1 MKIPGIFNKNTSFT
15 LLNYDHIQELISE
28 GLTEKIIKIL
38 SQIEISY
45 PFTFLEKEGIREV
58 TDKLD
63 NFFWIKN
70 RYGFVELVNQKL
82 TEYFNTSFAQLEE
95 NHEELFFPVE
105 SRRIIKSFNDIVC
118 ETKKAVRIE
127 GIKFI
132 DKENE
137 EKFNL
142 INIPIIDEEDTVIAL
157 ICISVQTK
165 VEKKSETVENYPQ
178 KSIDLN
184 QFPFAAAILSSS
196 GQINKINA
204 KFQELFSSKHHELEN
219 SLINEVFLP
228 KFIQVYKEFIASKNT
243 EISIES
249 SELLLNQTGPL
260 LFLLGKI
267 FDKKSGVVTVMLAVK
282 NVMAKIKE
290 VEQANNL
297 GMIENLIRNN
307 PDAVLICD
315 KENLKF
321 LEVNEAAINLYGYR
335 RDEFLQM
342 DLTDLYSAEDIQ
354 LLLDSSNVNI
364 KEGSFH
370 GPYKHKKKDGT
381 SILVEMS
388 RYNVKFQDREAHFNL
403 VRNVSDK
410 LEVEKK
416 NQSFKSVFDNTDNL
430 IFITDSSGFI
440 HFLNKS
446 VTETLGYTKND
457 LLNSSIAAIVSDEDR
472 SRANLSIFHAD
483 KKETSEVTLNL
494 KTLDGRL
501 LAVELIVSPILDFNK
516 EIESY
521 TLIGKVKQN
530 IFSTLPESSKQT
542 KEDSAATDAAKET
555 IDSKFLADLFHE
567 LLTPINVIL
576 GFAQDITN
584 SINQPTAEQKEAAE
598 IIKQNRTNLLQSM
611 NAAIE
616 YASLSDK
623 DLNFLPA
630 ETKITDVIDQ
640 LQKDADELRGTLN
653 VEFAYGKISSS
664 LKFETDRQR
673 FKYFLLLLFKITA
686 SLSGQRKIYFSA
698 YPRDKEHFLVTFRD
712 LQAHCSKSLVNQ
724 LYNIFYGTEIIS
736 GKEFEVLKMTLLLA
750 QKLLN
755 ILKGKFVIIGEEKDR
770 NDYGIIF
777 PISYSK
783 TLVEEIKQENVSE
796 KSELVKDEKEKVSS
810 PEEKDDS
817 EIKTLQPGED
827 KKQKAKLSEDEE
839 LAAKLQN
846 ELRIEALREKIR
858 KREEQKK
865 SKKIQED
872 EEVLKNSGEDELI
885 EDKIEYFDL
894 DLQENVDDQPPA
906 EEEEIEI
913 IETFAPKEKAPKPA
927 VVKQI
932 DEKVDVSNLSCLYF
946 EDQIDSQILFSV
958 QMKGLK
964 NLNFAVSFEE
974 GLPLLE
980 SGNYDFIVI
989 DINLQGSYN
998 GLDILR
1004 ILRTMPKY
1012 ENIPVFAVTAYV
1024 LPGDQQKFVLAGFN
1038 GFIAKPIFRDQM
1050 IDLLAEVFN
1059 EPKQS

>member
-1 MKIPGIFNKNTSFT
+1 MKIPGIFSQNTSYT

-28 GLTEKIIKIL
+28 GLSEKIIKIL

-58 TDKLD
+58 IDKLD

-70 RYGFVELVNQKL
+70 RYGFVEVVNQKL

-105 SRRIIKSFNDIVC
+105 SRRIIKSFNDIAC
-118 ETKKAVRIE
+118 ETKKAVRAE
-127 GIKFI
+127 GIEFVE
-132 DKENE
+132 KEKE
-137 EKFNL
+137 ERFNL
-142 INIPIIDEEDTVIAL
+142 VDIPIIDGEDTVIAL
-157 ICISVQTK
+157 ICISVQLK
-165 VEKKSETVENYPQ
+165 VEKKSEMVENYPQ
-178 KSIDLN
+178 KSINLN
-184 QFPFAAAILSSS
+184 QIPFASAILSSS
-196 GQINKINA
+196 GHINQINT
-204 KFQELFSSKHHELEN
+204 KFQELFSSEHHELEN

-228 KFIQVYKEFIASKNT
+228 KFIRVYEEFIASKDT
-243 EISIES
+243 EITIES
-249 SELLLNQTGPL
+249 SEFLPNQAYPL

-267 FDKKSGVVTVMLAVK
+267 FDKKNSIVTVMLAVK
-282 NVMAKIKE
+282 SPTTKTIEAERV
-290 VEQANNL
+290 NNL

-321 LEVNEAAINLYGYR
+321 LEVNEVAINLYGYQR
-335 RDEFLQM
+335 EEFLQM

-354 LLLDSSNVNI
+354 LLLDSSSTNI

-381 SILVEMS
+381 VILVEMS
-388 RYNVKFQDREAHFNL
+388 RYYVKFQDHEAHFNL

-410 LEVEKK
+410 LEVEKR

-440 HFLNKS
+440 HFINQS
-446 VTETLGYTKND
+446 VTQTLGYTKND
-457 LLNSSIAAIVSDEDR
+457 LVNASLAAIVSNEDR
-472 SRANLSIFHAD
+472 SRTNLSIFHAD
-483 KKETSEVTLNL
+483 KKETSELTLNL
-494 KTLDGRL
+494 KAIDGRVL
-501 LAVELIVSPILDFNK
+501 TVELIASPILDFKK

-530 IFSTLPESSKQT
+530 IVSNEPETATNT
-542 KEDSAATDAAKET
+542 KEDSALTETGKET

-576 GFAQDITN
+576 GFAQDITD
-584 SINQPTAEQKEAAE
+584 SINQPTAEQKEASE

-616 YASLSDK
+616 YASLSEK

-640 LQKDADELRGTLN
+640 LQKDVDELRGALN

-698 YPRDKEHFLVTFRD
+698 YPQDKEHFLVTFRD
-712 LQAHCSKSLVNQ
+712 LQTHCSKLLVNQ
-724 LYNIFYGTEIIS
+724 LHNIFHSSEIFS

-750 QKLLN
+750 QKLLK
-755 ILKGKFVIIGEEKDR
+755 ILKGKFIIVSEEKDK
-770 NDYGIIF
+770 NDYGIVF
-777 PISYSK
+777 PISYGK
-783 TLVEEIKQENVSE
+783 TLLEEIKEENVSE
-796 KSELVKDEKEKVSS
+796 KSELAKEETEKGGSSEK
-810 PEEKDDS
+810 KDDS
-817 EIKTLQPGED
+817 KIKTSQPELD
-827 KKQKAKLSEDEE
+827 KKQKAKLNEDEE

-858 KREEQKK
+858 KREAQKK
-865 SKKIQED
+865 SKKIKED
-872 EEVLKNSGEDELI
+872 DDVFKDSDEDELI
-885 EDKIEYFDL
+885 EDTIEYFDL
-894 DLQENVDDQPPA
+894 DLQENLDNKV
-906 EEEEIEI
+906 EEEEIEV
-913 IETFAPKEKAPKPA
+913 IETSAPKEKVPKHT
-927 VVKQI
+927 VVKQT
-932 DEKVDVSNLSCLYF
+932 DEKVDISNLSCLYF
-946 EDQIDSQILFSV
+946 EDQIDSQILFRV

-974 GLPLLE
+974 SLPLLE

-998 GLDILR
+998 GLDILK
-1004 ILRTMPKY
+1004 ILRTMPRY

-1038 GFIAKPIFRDQM
+1038 GFIAKPIFRDHM